1 MCRSE
6 LARVLVSVSKKK
18 VQYSRSCV
26 HMIFVTYFSMNLLF
40 IAGGRFALME
50 VKLIIYNMLSRF
62 TFKCTAQTE
71 VPLKVKSSPFGLTP
85 VNGLML
91 SIRRRK

>member
-1 MCRSE
+1 MCRLE
-6 LARVLVSVSKKK
+6 LAHGLVLVSKKN
-18 VQYSRSCV
+18 VQYSGTSV
-26 HMIFVTYFSMNLLF
+26 HMIFDTYFPMNLLF

-91 SIRRRK
+91 SIIRRK